1 MTARQVG
8 EATVDGDGPGP
19 CTHISAVVLASLS
32 DAGYPL
38 TGPVGWNP
46 LGEESVGVGV
56 GVGLDVGLDVG
67 LELGDGVG
75 LDGGDDDG
83 DGCWAEELGDAHGD
97 GDEVAPTC
105 DETPRFDG
113 LPLADEVC
121 DPAEDLLP
129 EPLGPPPPWPPWLEV
144 PGAIVPLPLLRL
156 TMPSRICPR
165 ANTPATT
172 RTTAP
177 ATARAGRS
185 QFITGPGD
193 LRWPPG
199 PPLDEAQ
206 ARMPPRPAS
215 EPARRAAPLV
225 ARAAVPASAAVL
237 SAAAVWER
245 IVLKNDSDRTTTS
258 QRSVMNSLHS
268 SHHCRLSHGSASRP
282 RIFVKPSPTG
292 STRSVVV

>member
-1 MTARQVG
+1 
-8 EATVDGDGPGP
+8 
-19 CTHISAVVLASLS
+19 VVLAWLSL
-32 DAGYPL
+32 DAYPPTGGGDWNP
-38 TGPVGWNP
+38 TGPLEPVGDG
-46 LGEESVGVGV
+46 LVVGVGDV
-56 GVGLDVGLDVG
+56 VGLDVG

-83 DGCWAEELGDAHGD
+83 DGCWAEGLGDAHGD

-113 LPLADEVC
+113 LPVADEVC
-121 DPAEDLLP
+121 DPADDLLP
-129 EPLGPPPPWPPWLEV
+129 EPLGPPFGPLWLV
-144 PGAIVPLPLLRL
+144 LPGAIAPLPLLRL

-193 LRWPPG
+193 LRA

-206 ARMPPRPAS
+206 ARMPPRTGT
-215 EPARRAAPLV
+215 EPRRRLAPVV
-225 ARAAVPASAAVL
+225 ARAALPAAVR
-237 SAAAVWER
+237 SAAADRDR
-245 IVLKNDSDRTTTS
+245 IVLRSDSDRTTTS
-258 QRSVMNSLHS
+258 HRSVMNSLHS

-282 RIFVKPSPTG
+282 RILVRPSPTG